1 MANVE
6 LVKAIKNGNVVT
18 SLGEL
23 AAGDTV
29 TMKGDGSTVAG
40 ALALNNAANTF
51 STTLQSGAVSS
62 NVTFTLP
69 TADGTPNQ
77 VIRTD
82 GSGNLSFVNDT
93 DTGIANVQAD
103 TSPVLGGNLDVTT
116 YSITTTTADGD
127 VAIVPN
133 GTGKMTVDGDVD
145 LRVGGTTNKILFGNV
160 YSTLGDLPSATD
172 YHGMFAHVHGE
183 GKAYFAHAGNWVPV
197 ANESD
202 VPSLAGDQ
210 TYTGAQ
216 RGSITDNTTSTDF
229 DLTTTNNFK
238 CAPTGTSTLTF
249 NSGTVPAAAVGQ
261 SGNIYFDNSATATIN
276 IATSVVKIS
285 SADSNRL
292 STVGVYWLSYYVVDT
307 SNVVVTV
314 SAALV

>member
-6 LVKAIKNGNVVT
+6 LVKAIKVGNPPIVT

-93 DTGIANVQAD
+93 DTGIVSVQED
-103 TSPVLGGNLDVTT
+103 TSPVLGGNLDVNGN
-116 YSITTTTADGD
+116 SIVTASNGN
-127 VAIVPN
+127 VTFQPN
-133 GTGKMTVDGDVD
+133 GTGVVDFKNDNTQVSEVRLYCESNNSHYVAVKSAAHANLSSSGSVTLTLPAETGTV
-145 LRVGGTTNKILFGNV
+145 
-160 YSTLGDLPSATD
+160 STQSYAT
-172 YHGMFAHVHGE
+172 
-183 GKAYFAHAGNWVPV
+183 GKAV
-197 ANESD
+197 AF
-202 VPSLAGDQ
+202 
-210 TYTGAQ
+210 
-216 RGSITDNTTSTDF
+216 SIVF
-229 DLTTTNNFK
+229 
-238 CAPTGTSTLTF
+238 G
-249 NSGTVPAAAVGQ
+249 G
-261 SGNIYFDNSATATIN
+261 
-276 IATSVVKIS
+276 
-285 SADSNRL
+285 
-292 STVGVYWLSYYVVDT
+292 
-307 SNVVVTV
+307 
-314 SAALV
+314 

>member
-103 TSPVLGGNLDVTT
+103 TSPVLGGNLDVNGN
-116 YSITTTTADGD
+116 SIVTASNGN
-127 VAIVPN
+127 ITFQPN
-133 GTGKMTVDGDVD
+133 GTGVVDFKNDNTQVSEVR
-145 LRVGGTTNKILFGNV
+145 LYCESNNSHFVAIKSANHANLSISGNV
-160 YSTLGDLPSATD
+160 TLTLPAET
-172 YHGMFAHVHGE
+172 GTIALT
-183 GKAYFAHAGNWVPV
+183 
-197 ANESD
+197 SD
-202 VPSLAGDQ
+202 IP
-210 TYTGAQ
+210 
-216 RGSITDNTTSTDF
+216 N
-229 DLTTTNNFK
+229 
-238 CAPTGTSTLTF
+238 TSTL
-249 NSGTVPAAAVGQ
+249 
-261 SGNIYFDNSATATIN
+261 ATTGKS
-276 IATSVVKIS
+276 IAMAMVF
-285 SADSNRL
+285 
-292 STVGVYWLSYYVVDT
+292 G
-307 SNVVVTV
+307 
-314 SAALV
+314 

>member
-93 DTGIANVQAD
+93 DTGIVSVQED
-103 TSPVLGGNLDVTT
+103 TSPVLGGNLDVNGN
-116 YSITTTTADGD
+116 SIVSASNGNITFQ
-127 VAIVPN
+127 PN
-133 GTGKMTVDGDVD
+133 GTGVVDFKNDNTQVSEVRLYCESNNSHYVAVKSAAHANLSSSGSVTLTLPAETGTV
-145 LRVGGTTNKILFGNV
+145 
-160 YSTLGDLPSATD
+160 STQSYAT
-172 YHGMFAHVHGE
+172 
-183 GKAYFAHAGNWVPV
+183 GKAV
-197 ANESD
+197 AF
-202 VPSLAGDQ
+202 
-210 TYTGAQ
+210 
-216 RGSITDNTTSTDF
+216 SIVF
-229 DLTTTNNFK
+229 
-238 CAPTGTSTLTF
+238 G
-249 NSGTVPAAAVGQ
+249 G
-261 SGNIYFDNSATATIN
+261 
-276 IATSVVKIS
+276 
-285 SADSNRL
+285 
-292 STVGVYWLSYYVVDT
+292 
-307 SNVVVTV
+307 
-314 SAALV
+314 

>member
-40 ALALNNAANTF
+40 ALALNNATNAN
-51 STTLQSGAVSS
+51 STTIQSGAVTS

-69 TADGTPNQ
+69 DAVGSVGQVLKVSTVPDANSNVLTWGADTEGIASLSADGTPQ
-77 VIRTD
+77 
-82 GSGNLSFVNDT
+82 LS
-93 DTGIANVQAD
+93 A
-103 TSPVLGGNLDVTT
+103 NLDVVTH
-116 YSITTTTADGD
+116 SITTTTADGD

-133 GTGKMTVDGDVD
+133 GAGKLTVDGDVD

-197 ANESD
+197 ANESAL
-202 VPSLAGDQ
+202 SSYATQ
-210 TYTGAQ
+210 SYATGKAVAF
-216 RGSITDNTTSTDF
+216 SIVF
-229 DLTTTNNFK
+229 
-238 CAPTGTSTLTF
+238 G
-249 NSGTVPAAAVGQ
+249 G
-261 SGNIYFDNSATATIN
+261 
-276 IATSVVKIS
+276 
-285 SADSNRL
+285 
-292 STVGVYWLSYYVVDT
+292 
-307 SNVVVTV
+307 
-314 SAALV
+314 

>member
-93 DTGIANVQAD
+93 DTGIVSVQED
-103 TSPVLGGNLDVTT
+103 TSPVLGGNLDVNGN
-116 YSITTTTADGD
+116 SIVTASNGN
-127 VAIVPN
+127 VTFQPN
-133 GTGKMTVDGDVD
+133 GTGVVDFKNDNTQVSEVRLYCESNNSHFVAIKSASHAELSLSNDVTLTLPAETGTV
-145 LRVGGTTNKILFGNV
+145 
-160 YSTLGDLPSATD
+160 STQSYAT
-172 YHGMFAHVHGE
+172 
-183 GKAYFAHAGNWVPV
+183 GKAV
-197 ANESD
+197 AF
-202 VPSLAGDQ
+202 
-210 TYTGAQ
+210 
-216 RGSITDNTTSTDF
+216 SIVF
-229 DLTTTNNFK
+229 
-238 CAPTGTSTLTF
+238 G
-249 NSGTVPAAAVGQ
+249 G
-261 SGNIYFDNSATATIN
+261 
-276 IATSVVKIS
+276 
-285 SADSNRL
+285 
-292 STVGVYWLSYYVVDT
+292 
-307 SNVVVTV
+307 
-314 SAALV
+314 

>member
-103 TSPVLGGNLDVTT
+103 TSPVLGGNLDVNGN
-116 YSITTTTADGD
+116 SIVTASNGN
-127 VAIVPN
+127 ITFQPN
-133 GTGKMTVDGDVD
+133 GTGVVDFKNDNTQTSEVR
-145 LRVGGTTNKILFGNV
+145 LYCESNNSH
-160 YSTLGDLPSATD
+160 Y
-172 YHGMFAHVHGE
+172 
-183 GKAYFAHAGNWVPV
+183 V
-197 ANESD
+197 ALKSD
-202 VPSLAGDQ
+202 VHANYS
-210 TYTGAQ
+210 
-216 RGSITDNTTSTDF
+216 GSVTLT
-229 DLTTTNNFK
+229 LPTTTGTIALTSDIPN
-238 CAPTGTSTLTF
+238 TSTL
-249 NSGTVPAAAVGQ
+249 
-261 SGNIYFDNSATATIN
+261 ATTGKS
-276 IATSVVKIS
+276 IAMAMVF
-285 SADSNRL
+285 
-292 STVGVYWLSYYVVDT
+292 G
-307 SNVVVTV
+307 
-314 SAALV
+314 

>member
-69 TADGTPNQ
+69 TADGTANQ

-93 DTGIANVQAD
+93 DTGIVSVQED
-103 TSPVLGGNLDVTT
+103 TSPVLGGNLDVNGN
-116 YSITTTTADGD
+116 SIVTASNGN
-127 VAIVPN
+127 VTFQPN
-133 GTGKMTVDGDVD
+133 GTGVVDFKNDNTQTSEVR
-145 LRVGGTTNKILFGNV
+145 LYCESNNSHFVAIKSANHANLSSSGNV
-160 YSTLGDLPSATD
+160 TLTLPAETGTVSTQSYAT
-172 YHGMFAHVHGE
+172 
-183 GKAYFAHAGNWVPV
+183 GKAV
-197 ANESD
+197 AF
-202 VPSLAGDQ
+202 
-210 TYTGAQ
+210 
-216 RGSITDNTTSTDF
+216 SIVF
-229 DLTTTNNFK
+229 
-238 CAPTGTSTLTF
+238 G
-249 NSGTVPAAAVGQ
+249 G
-261 SGNIYFDNSATATIN
+261 
-276 IATSVVKIS
+276 
-285 SADSNRL
+285 
-292 STVGVYWLSYYVVDT
+292 
-307 SNVVVTV
+307 
-314 SAALV
+314 

>member
-6 LVKAIKNGNVVT
+6 LVKAIKNGNIVT

-103 TSPVLGGNLDVTT
+103 TSPVLGGNLDVNGNSIVTT
-116 YSITTTTADGD
+116 SNGNVTFQ
-127 VAIVPN
+127 PN
-133 GTGKMTVDGDVD
+133 GTGVVDFKNDNTQVSEVRLYCESNNSHYVAVKSAAHANLSSSGSVTLTLPAETGTV
-145 LRVGGTTNKILFGNV
+145 
-160 YSTLGDLPSATD
+160 STQSYAT
-172 YHGMFAHVHGE
+172 
-183 GKAYFAHAGNWVPV
+183 GKAV
-197 ANESD
+197 AF
-202 VPSLAGDQ
+202 
-210 TYTGAQ
+210 
-216 RGSITDNTTSTDF
+216 SIVF
-229 DLTTTNNFK
+229 
-238 CAPTGTSTLTF
+238 G
-249 NSGTVPAAAVGQ
+249 G
-261 SGNIYFDNSATATIN
+261 
-276 IATSVVKIS
+276 
-285 SADSNRL
+285 
-292 STVGVYWLSYYVVDT
+292 
-307 SNVVVTV
+307 
-314 SAALV
+314 

>member
-103 TSPVLGGNLDVTT
+103 TSPVLGGNLDVNGN
-116 YSITTTTADGD
+116 SIVTSSNGNVTFQ
-127 VAIVPN
+127 PN
-133 GTGKMTVDGDVD
+133 GTGVVDFKNDNTQVSEVRLYCESNNSHFVAIKSASHAELSLSNDVTLTLPAETGTV
-145 LRVGGTTNKILFGNV
+145 
-160 YSTLGDLPSATD
+160 STQSYAT
-172 YHGMFAHVHGE
+172 
-183 GKAYFAHAGNWVPV
+183 GKAV
-197 ANESD
+197 AF
-202 VPSLAGDQ
+202 
-210 TYTGAQ
+210 
-216 RGSITDNTTSTDF
+216 SIVF
-229 DLTTTNNFK
+229 
-238 CAPTGTSTLTF
+238 G
-249 NSGTVPAAAVGQ
+249 G
-261 SGNIYFDNSATATIN
+261 
-276 IATSVVKIS
+276 
-285 SADSNRL
+285 
-292 STVGVYWLSYYVVDT
+292 
-307 SNVVVTV
+307 
-314 SAALV
+314 

>member
-93 DTGIANVQAD
+93 DTGIVSVQED
-103 TSPVLGGNLDVTT
+103 TSPVLGGNLDVNGN
-116 YSITTTTADGD
+116 SIVTASNGN
-127 VAIVPN
+127 VTFQPN
-133 GTGKMTVDGDVD
+133 GTGVVDFKNDNTQVSEVR
-145 LRVGGTTNKILFGNV
+145 LYCESNNSHYVAVKSAAHANLSSSGNV
-160 YSTLGDLPSATD
+160 TLTLPAETGTVSTQSYAT
-172 YHGMFAHVHGE
+172 
-183 GKAYFAHAGNWVPV
+183 GKAV
-197 ANESD
+197 AF
-202 VPSLAGDQ
+202 
-210 TYTGAQ
+210 
-216 RGSITDNTTSTDF
+216 SIVF
-229 DLTTTNNFK
+229 
-238 CAPTGTSTLTF
+238 G
-249 NSGTVPAAAVGQ
+249 G
-261 SGNIYFDNSATATIN
+261 
-276 IATSVVKIS
+276 
-285 SADSNRL
+285 
-292 STVGVYWLSYYVVDT
+292 
-307 SNVVVTV
+307 
-314 SAALV
+314 

>member
-93 DTGIANVQAD
+93 DTGIVSVQED
-103 TSPVLGGNLDVTT
+103 TSPVLGGNLDVNGN
-116 YSITTTTADGD
+116 SIVTASNGN
-127 VAIVPN
+127 VTFQPN
-133 GTGKMTVDGDVD
+133 GTGVVDFKNDNTQVSEVRLYCESNNSHYVAVKSAAHANLSSSGSVTLTLPAETGTV
-145 LRVGGTTNKILFGNV
+145 
-160 YSTLGDLPSATD
+160 STQSYAT
-172 YHGMFAHVHGE
+172 
-183 GKAYFAHAGNWVPV
+183 GKAV
-197 ANESD
+197 AF
-202 VPSLAGDQ
+202 
-210 TYTGAQ
+210 
-216 RGSITDNTTSTDF
+216 SIVF
-229 DLTTTNNFK
+229 
-238 CAPTGTSTLTF
+238 G
-249 NSGTVPAAAVGQ
+249 G
-261 SGNIYFDNSATATIN
+261 
-276 IATSVVKIS
+276 
-285 SADSNRL
+285 
-292 STVGVYWLSYYVVDT
+292 
-307 SNVVVTV
+307 
-314 SAALV
+314 

>member
-93 DTGIANVQAD
+93 DTGIVSVQED
-103 TSPVLGGNLDVTT
+103 TSPVLGGNLDVNGN
-116 YSITTTTADGD
+116 SIVSASNGNITFQ
-127 VAIVPN
+127 PN
-133 GTGKMTVDGDVD
+133 GTGVVDFKNDNTQTSEVR
-145 LRVGGTTNKILFGNV
+145 LYCESNNSH
-160 YSTLGDLPSATD
+160 Y
-172 YHGMFAHVHGE
+172 
-183 GKAYFAHAGNWVPV
+183 V
-197 ANESD
+197 ALKSD
-202 VPSLAGDQ
+202 VHANYS
-210 TYTGAQ
+210 
-216 RGSITDNTTSTDF
+216 GSVTLT
-229 DLTTTNNFK
+229 LPTTTGTIALTSDIPN
-238 CAPTGTSTLTF
+238 TSTL
-249 NSGTVPAAAVGQ
+249 
-261 SGNIYFDNSATATIN
+261 ATTGKS
-276 IATSVVKIS
+276 IAMAMVF
-285 SADSNRL
+285 
-292 STVGVYWLSYYVVDT
+292 G
-307 SNVVVTV
+307 
-314 SAALV
+314 

>member
-103 TSPVLGGNLDVTT
+103 TSPVLGGNLDVNGN
-116 YSITTTTADGD
+116 SIVTASNGN
-127 VAIVPN
+127 VTFQPN
-133 GTGKMTVDGDVD
+133 GTGVVDFKNDNTQVSEVRLYCESNNSHYVAVKSAAHANLSSSGSVTLTLPAETGTV
-145 LRVGGTTNKILFGNV
+145 
-160 YSTLGDLPSATD
+160 STQSYAT
-172 YHGMFAHVHGE
+172 
-183 GKAYFAHAGNWVPV
+183 GKAV
-197 ANESD
+197 AF
-202 VPSLAGDQ
+202 
-210 TYTGAQ
+210 
-216 RGSITDNTTSTDF
+216 SIVF
-229 DLTTTNNFK
+229 
-238 CAPTGTSTLTF
+238 G
-249 NSGTVPAAAVGQ
+249 G
-261 SGNIYFDNSATATIN
+261 
-276 IATSVVKIS
+276 
-285 SADSNRL
+285 
-292 STVGVYWLSYYVVDT
+292 
-307 SNVVVTV
+307 
-314 SAALV
+314 

>member
-93 DTGIANVQAD
+93 DTGIVSVQED

-197 ANESD
+197 ANESAL
-202 VPSLAGDQ
+202 SSYATQ
-210 TYTGAQ
+210 SYATGKAVAF
-216 RGSITDNTTSTDF
+216 SIVF
-229 DLTTTNNFK
+229 
-238 CAPTGTSTLTF
+238 G
-249 NSGTVPAAAVGQ
+249 G
-261 SGNIYFDNSATATIN
+261 
-276 IATSVVKIS
+276 
-285 SADSNRL
+285 
-292 STVGVYWLSYYVVDT
+292 
-307 SNVVVTV
+307 
-314 SAALV
+314 